1 MESIESDVESVTVSD
16 ILRLSSWDRKRE
28 TSELIGFIA
37 RREAMLSDDA
47 EV

>member
-1 MESIESDVESVTVSD
+1 METIESDVESVTMTD
-16 ILRLSSWDRKRE
+16 ILRLSTWNRQRE

-37 RREAMLSDDA
+37 AREAMLSDDV